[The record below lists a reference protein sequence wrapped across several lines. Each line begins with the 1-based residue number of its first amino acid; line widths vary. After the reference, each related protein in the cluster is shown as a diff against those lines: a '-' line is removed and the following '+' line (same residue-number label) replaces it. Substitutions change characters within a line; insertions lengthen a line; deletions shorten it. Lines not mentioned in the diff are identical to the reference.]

1 MFIEI
6 GFTGELRSIGAPY
19 GLCRSISHLTARGF
33 QTLTPAINIL
43 LLRSEAAA
51 PEYVYVFKASAHK
64 DRYEIMN
71 SQTTAQ
77 TDPHKIELRLRTM
90 RILWIALLLSIVM
103 YYVYTLVVGRPESA
117 ATNDTIF
124 LVSVAV
130 GFVTIILSF
139 IIKNKA
145 VANAAAQQKVELVQP
160 GYIVAWA
167 LCELSAL
174 LGMLVFL
181 ATSNRY
187 YYGLFILGAV
197 AQLVHFPRRE
207 HLLNA
212 SFKPQ

>member
-1 MFIEI
+1 M
-6 GFTGELRSIGAPY
+6 S
-19 GLCRSISHLTARGF
+19 
-33 QTLTPAINIL
+33 
-43 LLRSEAAA
+43 
-51 PEYVYVFKASAHK
+51 
-64 DRYEIMN
+64 
-71 SQTTAQ
+71 SQTTSQ
-77 TDPHKIELRLRTM
+77 IDPHKIELRLRTM

-130 GFVTIILSF
+130 SFVTIVLSF
-139 IIKNKA
+139 VIKNKA
-145 VANAAAQQKVELVQP
+145 VANAATQQKVELVQP

-167 LCELSAL
+167 LCEVSAL
-174 LGMLVFL
+174 LGMLLFF

-197 AQLVHFPRRE
+197 GQLSHCPRRE

>member
-1 MFIEI
+1 
-6 GFTGELRSIGAPY
+6 
-19 GLCRSISHLTARGF
+19 
-33 QTLTPAINIL
+33 
-43 LLRSEAAA
+43 
-51 PEYVYVFKASAHK
+51 
-64 DRYEIMN
+64 
-71 SQTTAQ
+71 
-77 TDPHKIELRLRTM
+77 
-90 RILWIALLLSIVM
+90 M

-139 IIKNKA
+139 VIKNKA
-145 VANAAAQQKVELVQP
+145 VANAATQQKIELVQP

-167 LCELSAL
+167 LCEVSAL

-197 AQLVHFPRRE
+197 GQLIHFPRRE